1 MDDYPAADPIPDPSL
16 FDSSLVDSQHSE
28 LIDFLTNSRDMRQSA
43 KSSFKQAAYAGGAA
57 MAGGFLLGPV
67 GGLVGGIVGSIIGF
81 VKSDNYD
88 GAILGICKLDVV
100 QKKILMRRVGQV
112 LMAAGASTQALDSMS
127 APGAFRNVLAS
138 FASQRTVR
146 DDLWNACV
154 QSLQE

>member
-1 MDDYPAADPIPDPSL
+1 M
-16 FDSSLVDSQHSE
+16 
-28 LIDFLTNSRDMRQSA
+28 
-43 KSSFKQAAYAGGAA
+43 
-57 MAGGFLLGPV
+57 
-67 GGLVGGIVGSIIGF
+67 GSIIGF